1 MHKVQN
7 NKIINIAS
15 KFIPMEYTEAL
26 QYIYSQLPMFQRVGK
41 AAYKADLGN
50 TLILDDYFG
59 QPHKKFKTIHVGG
72 TNGKGSTSHML
83 AAILQQAGY
92 RVGLYTSPH
101 LRDFRE
107 RIRINGQ
114 MIPEDEVSN
123 FVSLHKE
130 FLDRIKPSFFEMSVA
145 MAFDYFARMQVD
157 VAVIEVGLGGRLDS
171 TNIIN
176 PILSI
181 ITNIGWDHIDL
192 LGDTLQ
198 KIAAEKAG
206 IIKPNTPVIISQYQ
220 AEVAEIFLTKAKE
233 LNAPILFAD
242 QQINIFEHS
251 IVSNNLQQFKY
262 SNGSSEF
269 SVELDL
275 MGNYQRYNLPGVL
288 KSIEVLNGKGFN
300 IKEADLADGLKRV
313 QELTG
318 LMGRWQKLSDNP
330 LTYCDTGHNV
340 DGIRLVVEQIS
351 RTPHNQLHMV
361 IGVVADK
368 NINGMLSLLPQN
380 AIYYFTQASIP
391 RALNHLEL
399 QKQAITHGLKGDAFP
414 TVLEALA
421 AAKLAAKPDDLI
433 FVGGSTFVVAEVV

>member
-1 MHKVQN
+1 MRKVLN

-15 KFIPMEYTEAL
+15 NFIPMEYPEAL
-26 QYIYSQLPMFQRVGK
+26 QYIYSQLPMFHRIGK
-41 AAYKADLGN
+41 AAYKSDLGN

-83 AAILQQAGY
+83 ASILQQAGY

-114 MIPEDEVSN
+114 MIPKDEVSS

-130 FLDRIKPSFFEMSVA
+130 FLDRVKPSFFEMSVA

-157 VAVIEVGLGGRLDS
+157 IAVIEVGLGGRLDS
-171 TNIIN
+171 TNIVN
-176 PILSI
+176 PVLSI
-181 ITNIGWDHIDL
+181 ITNIGWDHTDL
-192 LGDTLQ
+192 LGGTLQ

-220 AEVAEIFLTKAKE
+220 AEVAEIFQTKARE
-233 LNAPILFAD
+233 SRAPIIFAD
-242 QQINIFEHS
+242 QQVNILEQS

-262 SNGSSEF
+262 AKGSLEF
-269 SVELDL
+269 SIELDL

-288 KSIEVLNGKGFN
+288 KSIEVLNDNGFS
-300 IKEADLADGLKRV
+300 IKETDLAEGLKRV

-330 LTYCDTGHNV
+330 LIYCDTGHNV
-340 DGIRLVVEQIS
+340 DGIRLVVEQIN

-361 IGVVADK
+361 IGAVADK
-368 NINGMLSLLPQN
+368 DITGMLSLLPQN

-391 RALNHLEL
+391 RALNHSEL
-399 QKQAITHGLKGDAFP
+399 QKQAFTLGLKGDAFP
-414 TVLEALA
+414 TVAEALT
-421 AAKLAAKPDDLI
+421 AAKLAAKPNDLI